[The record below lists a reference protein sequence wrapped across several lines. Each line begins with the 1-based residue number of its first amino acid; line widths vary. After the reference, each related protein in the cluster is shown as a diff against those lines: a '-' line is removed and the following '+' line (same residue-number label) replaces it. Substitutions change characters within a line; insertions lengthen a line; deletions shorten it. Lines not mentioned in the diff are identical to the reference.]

1 MLYIIITNLQGVKM
15 YNSEKTLLDLQLDQA
30 CKELSKLIKL
40 GRVLPDYNKIWKQF
54 TKSSINKGSKK

>member
-1 MLYIIITNLQGVKM
+1 M